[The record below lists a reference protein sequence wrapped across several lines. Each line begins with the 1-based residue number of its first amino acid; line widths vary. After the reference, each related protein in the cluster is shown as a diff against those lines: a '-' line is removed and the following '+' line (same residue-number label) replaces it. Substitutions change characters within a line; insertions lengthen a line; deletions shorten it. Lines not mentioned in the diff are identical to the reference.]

1 MRSIQKGRICSVSIE
16 RGEIVMGVMGGMG
29 TMGIMGDYFSWV
41 AASWMMLQVLAS
53 EAKTEFNPCCS

>member
-1 MRSIQKGRICSVSIE
+1 MSIE
-16 RGEIVMGVMGGMG
+16 RGEIVMGNMEGMGVMGGMG
-29 TMGIMGDYFSWV
+29 NMGIMGDYFSLV